1 MGAAASS
8 SSGVPAARAG
18 RRLPTPPP
26 QPPSAPS
33 EYTLRALEWQQSE
46 QPHPETVRRCLNS
59 LKVRQNHGPSSP
71 EFITFAQ
78 RAYTLAAL
86 EGRTREGQ
94 LPP

>member
-33 EYTLRALEWQQSE
+33 EYTLRALEWQQ
-46 QPHPETVRRCLNS
+46 
-59 LKVRQNHGPSSP
+59 K
-71 EFITFAQ
+71 FITFAQ